1 MKQLNSVVR
10 LSVVTFLLAML
21 SLGAAA
27 ERGDLWIH
35 PRGDE
40 YNPAKHY
47 RDSQG
52 ELYYRA
58 ENDIHAGLG
67 RIVIR
72 GGSDPSVTA
81 VIGPDLLEV
90 VERNS
95 GWLRPVLHWDS
106 DGDGR
111 VDRTLVG
118 KLDGSTARFSGDALN
133 EIPLRDGLWQLGI
146 VYKAGEF
153 GAPQLDGRYV
163 ASVGSERAQVEMPG
177 PEDLAQVGSGAPAG
191 LVILKHRHGQALDF
205 AAFTSDPTPFL
216 DDFDELTRHK
226 DSDDWTTKG
235 QKGKLRTHFRE
246 EDFLIVR
253 VAGNVR
259 LGIEW
264 GDMPLAQFME
274 RRLAVSP
281 GPDGC
286 YNSLD
291 SRVTGSDGRQRA
303 LPHRILYCPDANVAA
318 FDAPDGYQIF
328 LSALHGSELVET
340 TEASTSVL
348 DNVRLY
354 AHEVWP
360 RSPRSHATG
369 TIGGNVMAGFAAAGD
384 DVLDM
389 GRHLV
394 TGTERIDPHTGQ
406 LQRRTSTLLALPW
419 AMRRLYDGQPVAAIG
434 EILIGA
440 FSAVAV
446 AANGVSAVSN
456 AIFNPLLQS
465 TVGLASPAA
474 ADSTGHWVGAF
485 AQAAAQNLPFS
496 ERSVDAFNPIAL
508 WQHNRSFAPSGYT
521 RTDTQLNIDR
531 VMTLANIFA
540 IRAIVISSGNGGGG
554 GSSNPVAASD
564 GGGVGGGA
572 PPPATPAPAPVPT
585 PTPAPVMPPVYPTC

>member
-1 MKQLNSVVR
+1 MMQWSHTLR
-10 LSVVTFLLAML
+10 LSVIACLLAML

-35 PRGDE
+35 PRGESYD
-40 YNPAKHY
+40 PAKHY
-47 RDSQG
+47 RDAGG
-52 ELYYRA
+52 ELYYLA

-81 VIGPDLLEV
+81 ELGPDILAV

-118 KLDGSTARFSGDALN
+118 RLEGRTARFSGEALRQV
-133 EIPLRDGLWQLGI
+133 PLRDGLWQLGI
-146 VYKAGEF
+146 VYKAGDS

-163 ASVGSERAQVEMPG
+163 ASVGSDAARVERPG
-177 PEDLAQVGSGAPAG
+177 PEDLAQVGSGPPAG
-191 LVILKHRHGQALDF
+191 LVILKHRAGEPLDF
-205 AAFTSDPTPFL
+205 AAFTGDPAPYL
-216 DDFDELTRHK
+216 DDFDELSRRK
-226 DSDDWTTKG
+226 DGDDWTTKG
-235 QKGKLRTHFRE
+235 QQGKLRTHFDQ
-246 EDFLIVR
+246 EDFFIVR

-264 GDMPLAQFME
+264 GDVPLTEFLE
-274 RRLAVSP
+274 RRLQVSP

-291 SRVTGSDGRQRA
+291 SRVVGDDGVHRP
-303 LPHRILYCPDANVAA
+303 LPHRLLYCPEANVAA

-328 LSALHGSELVET
+328 LSALHGSEVVET

-354 AHEVWP
+354 ARQVWP
-360 RSPRSHATG
+360 RSPETRSTG
-369 TIGGNVMAGFAAAGD
+369 TIRGNVIAGFAAAGD

-394 TGTERIDPHTGQ
+394 TGSERVDPHTGQ
-406 LQRRTSTLLALPW
+406 VQRRTSTLLAPAW
-419 AMRRLYDGQPVAAIG
+419 AVRRLYDGQPVRAFG
-434 EILIGA
+434 EILVGA

-446 AANGVSAVSN
+446 AADGVSAVSN
-456 AIFNPLLQS
+456 GLVNPLLQG
-465 TVGLASPAA
+465 TVGLASPEA

-485 AQAAAQNLPFS
+485 GQAAAQNLPFS
-496 ERSVDAFNPIAL
+496 ERSVDAFNPVAA
-508 WQHNRSFAPSGYT
+508 WQHNRAFARSGYT

-540 IRAIVISSGNGGGG
+540 IRAIVLSSGNGGGG
-554 GSSNPVAASD
+554 GGGNPAAGGD
-564 GGGVGGGA
+564 GGGGA
-572 PPPATPAPAPVPT
+572 PTPVSSPPTPAPAPTPT
-585 PTPAPVMPPVYPTC
+585 PTPTVPPSFNPCI